1 MKETTGQNPTIGQA
15 AESYFLTKEAF
26 QKRIIRAM
34 QSDKFA
40 QIRQDLGIDPDTK
53 TGLKAPFTPQLM
65 SLLLRS
71 GLDVSTVLEQK
82 PDTKTD
88 APNPTQ
94 SGQTEKPDAKPDAI
108 PVQNPTPKPD
118 TSEKTNPDTAA
129 KSDAKTDAKIS
140 DLVFASEILLL
151 LALVV
156 LIFSDGYSM
165 AILAGRAISSNPV
178 TLGLFGVVGV
188 VIGYAAVKN
197 AWSLSRQ
204 ERKRWESDRVT
215 QWIVVFSVFQAALH
229 GAAFELFS
237 GWDLLNTSDLVGRV
251 LICVSIP
258 LGTASLTA
266 TILKR

>member
-1 MKETTGQNPTIGQA
+1 MKEITGQNPTIGQA

-34 QSDKFA
+34 QSDKYQ

-71 GLDVSTVLEQK
+71 GLDISTGLEQK

-88 APNPTQ
+88 AQNPTQ
-94 SGQTEKPDAKPDAI
+94 YGQAEKPDAI
-108 PVQNPTPKPD
+108 PVQNPTTKPD
-118 TSEKTNPDTAA
+118 TSEKTKPDTAA
-129 KSDAKTDAKIS
+129 KSDAIPDAKIS

-204 ERKRWESDRVT
+204 ERKRWEADRVT
-215 QWIVVFSVFQAALH
+215 QWIIVFSVFQAALH

-237 GWDLLNTSDLVGRV
+237 GWDLLNTSDLVGRI